1 MKQKLLITL
10 ALLMTWGT
18 GSAWAQTNATSIT
31 SGGYYRLY
39 SAAKSKTLY
48 ADATNNGVSINQPTA
63 GDNTDVYQLTGSSDN
78 YTILS
83 VGTNKYLNGFTGGN
97 KFGING
103 KNWVTLNN
111 DAQTFQVKKNA
122 SARATADQS
131 RWIIGYAG
139 AAITDDNW
147 FNTNTKGTSGGILRW
162 KVDQGEKDGDDVA
175 SYFELYPL
183 NDFTVTV
190 TGETSKSVTIT
201 AKGHSSNAS
210 NGGTLYIDAS
220 AAQGDLTATSDGC
233 TATVTAF
240 DTSNKTITVNVS
252 ENIVGTYKLKVTFSE
267 TDYYFSLPSTENSSP
282 VLSTSA
288 AEVQLVEC
296 GSGYMLKN
304 SSGYYLAYKGGN
316 DYDLIATATVANAAV
331 LTVDISGTTMTLK
344 SQSKNLY
351 LCVNDKSLPS
361 NIYGDGT
368 PSASHKTYWAYQ
380 WTIADFTEAT
390 TYTRVFEAAQSYTVC
405 LPMVVNTDD
414 VTNGKFYELSSYS
427 DNTLHFNEVIGST
440 TAYRPYLFV
449 TSAAGVVLSGDI
461 TAYSDQDLTI
471 SVSGA
476 TMIGT
481 VGSQT
486 LISATNTYYGYRASD
501 GTFVQVGTSTGAHI
515 KAYRAYIS
523 VPGSVGVKAFN
534 IQLDDATGI
543 EDAVQSSKLKVQ
555 STFDLQGRRVQN
567 PTRGLYIVNGK
578 KVLVK

>member
-1 MKQKLLITL
+1 MNIKQLLLTTL
-10 ALLMTWGT
+10 IATT
-18 GSAWAQTNATSIT
+18 GATAWAQTNATSIT

-83 VGTNKYLNGFTGGN
+83 VGTGKYLNGFTYGN
-97 KFGING
+97 KFGIDK

-122 SARATADQS
+122 SARADADKS

-147 FNTNTKGTSGGILRW
+147 FNTNTKGDGTSGGILRW
-162 KVDQGEKDGDDVA
+162 KVDQGSTDDVA

-252 ENIVGTYKLKVTFSE
+252 ENIVGSYKLKTTFSE
-267 TDYYFSLPSTENSSP
+267 TDYYFSLPTTEGNSP
-282 VLSTSA
+282 VLSTSE

-304 SSGYYLAYKGGN
+304 SSGYYLAYKGGGN
-316 DYDLIATATVANAAV
+316 VYDLIATATVANAAV
-331 LTVDISGTTMTLK
+331 LTVAISGTTITLTGTHGTIGANTK
-344 SQSKNLY
+344 DLSK
-351 LCVNDKSLPS
+351 DS
-361 NIYGDGT
+361 NIYGDGGT
-368 PSASHKTYWAYQ
+368 SKTYNNTS
-380 WTIADFTEAT
+380 WTIADFTAAT

-414 VTNGKFYELSSYS
+414 VTNGKFYELASYS
-427 DNTLHFNEVIGST
+427 DETLHFSEVSGT
-440 TAYRPYLFV
+440 TNAYKPYLFV

-461 TAYSDQDLTI
+461 TEYSSQDLTT

-476 TMIGT
+476 SMIGT
-481 VGSQT
+481 IGSQT
-486 LISATNTYYGYRASD
+486 LVSGTNTYYGYRASD
-501 GTFVQVGTSTGAHI
+501 GVFVQVGTGAGAHI
-515 KAYRAYIS
+515 KAYRAYIQI
-523 VPGSVGVKAFN
+523 PGITLARSLNISFDGETTGVSERAIVNSEKSAPVYN
-534 IQLDDATGI
+534 LSGQRIGQP
-543 EDAVQSSKLKVQ
+543 K
-555 STFDLQGRRVQN
+555 
-567 PTRGLYIVNGK
+567 RGLYITNGK
-578 KVLVK
+578 KIIIK

>member
-1 MKQKLLITL
+1 MKQKLLFTL
-10 ALLMTWGT
+10 MFLMTWGT
-18 GSAWAQTNATSIT
+18 GIALAQTNATSIT

-83 VGTNKYLNGFTGGN
+83 VGTGKYLNGFTNGY
-97 KFGING
+97 KFGITDK

-111 DAQTFQVKKNA
+111 EAQTFQVKKNA

-139 AAITDDNW
+139 AAITEDNW
-147 FNTNTKGTSGGILRW
+147 FNTNTKGDGTSGGILRW
-162 KVDQGEKDGDDVA
+162 KVDQGSTDDVA

-351 LCVNDKSLPS
+351 LCVNDNSLPS
-361 NIYGDGT
+361 NIYGDGN

-543 EDAVQSSKLKVQ
+543 ETVSSFKTQDSGVFNLAGLRI
-555 STFDLQGRRVQN
+555 ST

-578 KVLVK
+578 KVAVK